1 MKSLVNR
8 IRNRLLIRAGLTSLI
23 CRDDPKPVILM
34 YHGVSK
40 NKSLKSPKHLSYDL
54 FKSQLIKLK
63 QHYEFATL
71 DNLTGLLSN
80 NSLEKPLLAITF
92 DDGYKNN
99 YEAAAEI
106 LDELRLPA
114 TFFISTGYIGT
125 NKWMWTDL
133 IEYSVMST
141 KQDTVKIS
149 ELGIELSLATPGN
162 KAWAISSI
170 KSLLKTHDFYQTQS
184 LVESLSRTLLGA
196 DYVDPFDDY
205 QFMNWDNIKE
215 LSRAPFTIGAH
226 TVNHP
231 ILTNVS
237 QQIAEQEILNS
248 RDDVINHIGTCSR
261 VFCYPNGKKS
271 DYNQAIMDF
280 TGLHFDSAISTV
292 YGYARFDEMYQ
303 LRRVGVSNSL
313 GCNKLFR
320 RVANL
325 TYGT

>member
-1 MKSLVNR
+1 
-8 IRNRLLIRAGLTSLI
+8 
-23 CRDDPKPVILM
+23 M

-40 NKSLKSPKHLSYDL
+40 NKYLKSPKHLSYDL
-54 FKSQLIKLK
+54 FRAQLIKLK
-63 QHYEFATL
+63 QHYEFTSI

-80 NSLEKPLLAITF
+80 KAIKNPLLAITF

-99 YEAAAEI
+99 YSAAAEI
-106 LDELRLPA
+106 LDDLGLPA

-133 IEYSVMST
+133 VEYSIMSS
-141 KQDTVKIS
+141 KQDSVKIS
-149 ELGIELSLATPGN
+149 DLGIELPLSAPGN
-162 KAWAISSI
+162 KALAISSI
-170 KSLLKTHDFYQTQS
+170 KSLLKSKDFYQTQS
-184 LVESLSRTLLGA
+184 LVEGFSKSLLGS

-205 QFMNWDNIKE
+205 QFMSWDDIKE
-215 LSRAPFTIGAH
+215 LSRAPFAIGAH

-237 QQIAEQEILNS
+237 QSIAEQEILNS
-248 RDDVINHIGTCSR
+248 RDDIINHIGTCSKT
-261 VFCYPNGKKS
+261 FCYPNGKIT
-271 DYNQAIMDF
+271 DYNQAIMNF
-280 TGLHFDSAISTV
+280 TSLHFDSAISTV
-292 YGYARFDEMYQ
+292 YGYARADEMYQ